1 MAYGLSTHEES
12 ALTMKKIN
20 LPTKITICR
29 IVMALFLII
38 ALIIL
43 YLLDQFGVISIAMSG
58 NINLT
63 SSLDGP
69 TINWIM
75 IIIFAVFALASLTD
89 SLDGYL
95 ARKNN
100 EVTDLG
106 KFLDPI
112 ADKMLVNSMMIFL
125 ALNFTSLGLDAKF
138 PFFCVIIMVVR
149 DLVVDGLRFMAAQ
162 KRVVIA
168 ANVFG
173 KVKTITQM
181 FAILIV
187 LLNGFPFLYFDYNW
201 PMYLHI
207 SDWLCYIATF
217 FSVLSG
223 IIYVKQ
229 NIHVLGGE
237 NNE

>member
-1 MAYGLSTHEES
+1 
-12 ALTMKKIN
+12 MKKIN

-29 IVMALFLII
+29 IILAVVLIFG
-38 ALIIL
+38 LIIL
-43 YLLDQFGVISIAMSG
+43 YLLDEFKVISIASIG
-58 NINLT
+58 NIALT
-63 SSLDGP
+63 DGINPP

-75 IIIFAVFALASLTD
+75 IIVFVVFAIASLTD
-89 SLDGYL
+89 TLDGYL

-100 EVTDLG
+100 EVTNLG

-112 ADKMLVNSMMIFL
+112 ADKMLVNSVMIFL
-125 ALNFTSLGLDAKF
+125 ALNFVSLSDDVKF

-149 DLVVDGLRFMAAQ
+149 DLVVDGLRFLAAQ
-162 KRVVIA
+162 KQVVIA

-187 LLNGFPFLYFDYNW
+187 LLNGFPFSYFDYNW

-207 SDWLCYIATF
+207 SDWFCYIATF

-229 NIHVLGGE
+229 NINVLGGE

>member
-1 MAYGLSTHEES
+1 
-12 ALTMKKIN
+12 MKKIN

-29 IVMALFLII
+29 IIMAVLLILG
-38 ALIIL
+38 LIIL
-43 YLLDQFGVISIAMSG
+43 YFLDQFEIISIATIG
-58 NINLT
+58 NIYLT
-63 SSLDGP
+63 NDQNSP
-69 TINWIM
+69 TINRIM
-75 IIIFAVFALASLTD
+75 IIVFLVFAIASLTD

-100 EVTDLG
+100 DVTDLG

-125 ALNFTSLGLDAKF
+125 SLNFLSLSSDVKF
-138 PFFCVIIMVVR
+138 PFFCVIIMVIR
-149 DLVVDGLRFMAAQ
+149 DLVVDGLRFLAAQ
-162 KRVVIA
+162 KKIVIA

-187 LLNGFPFLYFDYNW
+187 LLNGFPFSYFDYNW

-229 NIHVLGGE
+229 NINVLGGE